1 VSCSSSAGFVFP
13 FWSFAVLCLFEDL
26 IYVWSS
32 NFSGLG
38 FVCFFVCF
46 VEDGRKVRDVVR
58 SAFLL
63 AVLLGMRRRRRSLE
77 SLERVSG
84 EEEGS
89 REGGG
94 GNGL

>member
-1 VSCSSSAGFVFP
+1 MEFQF
-13 FWSFAVLCLFEDL
+13 FWSGVCL
-26 IYVWSS
+26 
-32 NFSGLG
+32 
-38 FVCFFVCF
+38 FVCF
-46 VEDGRKVRDVVR
+46 VGDGRKVRDVVR

-63 AVLLGMRRRRRSLE
+63 AVLLGMRRRRSLE

>member
-1 VSCSSSAGFVFP
+1 V
-13 FWSFAVLCLFEDL
+13 FEDL

-38 FVCFFVCF
+38 FVCLFVLWG
-46 VEDGRKVRDVVR
+46 DGRKVRDVVR

-94 GNGL
+94 GNGLQ

>member
-1 VSCSSSAGFVFP
+1 MG
-13 FWSFAVLCLFEDL
+13 
-26 IYVWSS
+26 
-32 NFSGLG
+32 
-38 FVCFFVCF
+38 
-46 VEDGRKVRDVVR
+46 DGRKIRDVIR

-84 EEEGS
+84 EEGGS

-94 GNGL
+94 GNGLQ